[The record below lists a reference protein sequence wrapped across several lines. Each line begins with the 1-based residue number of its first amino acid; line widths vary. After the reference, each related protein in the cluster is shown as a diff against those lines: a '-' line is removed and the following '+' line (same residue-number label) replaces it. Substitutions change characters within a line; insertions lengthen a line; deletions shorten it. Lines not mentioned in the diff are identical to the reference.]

1 MDTVTP
7 TSWVRAQP
15 LTPDPP
21 DFHICDQYYGHG
33 IDGTDCVRIA
43 GELPTGANPVQY
55 TVNTDGEPR
64 TTLPMSV
71 MIGTC
76 RISIDVAGQYEPHS
90 VSIRPDRIRGM
101 AAFVIAM
108 CVLGPRGL
116 GGFVTF
122 GMSRVVNLINQPTF
136 IDGAYGPGASFL
148 TATVS
153 GPMIRNPPGDFDPA
167 IPSMLSDTQNRRAT
181 ASVPWGIDRIR
192 LGASA
197 NIFALRATAMRRGQE
212 VPWWFTPLLASD
224 EMTYECD
231 ANLGS
236 PATVDCTQIQWHQ
249 LGALSNTVQVG
260 PGETRFL
267 SSNTCNLALS
277 ATVAVTL
284 TWNQIQ
290 TALAA
295 LLNLCVSHPLYP
307 SQGGRAFF
315 GHPSPPIGRKKEK
328 RDDITGLNAL
338 PPHINMTVFQQFEP
352 VPTDALFEAKTCT
365 WAKVLG
371 RLNVASCKNV

>member
-1 MDTVTP
+1 
-7 TSWVRAQP
+7 
-15 LTPDPP
+15 
-21 DFHICDQYYGHG
+21 
-33 IDGTDCVRIA
+33 
-43 GELPTGANPVQY
+43 
-55 TVNTDGEPR
+55 
-64 TTLPMSV
+64 
-71 MIGTC
+71 
-76 RISIDVAGQYEPHS
+76 
-90 VSIRPDRIRGM
+90 
-101 AAFVIAM
+101 
-108 CVLGPRGL
+108 
-116 GGFVTF
+116 
-122 GMSRVVNLINQPTF
+122 
-136 IDGAYGPGASFL
+136 
-148 TATVS
+148 
-153 GPMIRNPPGDFDPA
+153 MIRNPPGDFDPA

-267 SSNTCNLALS
+267 SSSEWEMESFAHELMIRWMLQLDTCNLALS

-328 RDDITGLNAL
+328 RDDITG
-338 PPHINMTVFQQFEP
+338 MFERLSIIEAQEQI
-352 VPTDALFEAKTCT
+352 TKSLRLIFCRFECT
-365 WAKVLG
+365 PASHQHDGFPAIWTGSDGCPFWGQNVHVGEGVGEIECSVL
-371 RLNVASCKNV
+371 